1 MVQFLQAGGHEI
13 AYRWI
18 PGKKDHPVIV
28 FLHEGLGCMKQWKDF
43 PVMLCKATGFRG
55 LMYDRYGYG
64 ESEIIHEA
72 RNSDFLKKE
81 ACEILP
87 EILEKLNID
96 EKIVLFGHSDGGTIA
111 LFYASC
117 FPEKL
122 NCLVAVA
129 PHVIL
134 EEVSFNGIKSA
145 VKAFH
150 ESDLEVKLAKYHGE
164 KTRAMFE
171 SWTGLW
177 LSEKVIGWSMLE
189 ELKKIVTPAL
199 IIQGDNDN
207 YGSFRQVETICSLV
221 RGKVHGLYMK
231 NCSHFPHYEYKET
244 ILREVSAFIHSNYSE
259 E

>member
-1 MVQFLQAGGHEI
+1 MVKFLQAGGHEI

-18 PGKKDHPVIV
+18 TGREDNPVIV

-43 PVMLCKATGFRG
+43 PSQLCKVTGFRG

-87 EILEKLNID
+87 EILEKLSIE

-117 FPEKL
+117 FPERL
-122 NCLVAVA
+122 LCIVAVA
-129 PHVIL
+129 PHVFL
-134 EEVSFNGIKSA
+134 EEISFNGIKSA
-145 VKAFH
+145 VKAFK
-150 ESDLEVKLAKYHGE
+150 ESDLEKRLAKYHGE

-177 LSEKVIGWSMLE
+177 LDEKVSGWNMFE
-189 ELKKIVTPAL
+189 ELEKINTPAL
-199 IIQGDNDN
+199 IIQGDKDN
-207 YGSFRQVETICSLV
+207 YGSFLQVEKVCRLV
-221 RGKVHGLYMK
+221 QGKVHGLYLK
-231 NCSHFPHYEYKET
+231 NCGHFPHYEHKET
-244 ILREVSAFIHSNYSE
+244 ILSEVSAFIHSNSNE
-259 E
+259 